1 MMTRRINSNSR
12 TGAAAVEFA
21 LTLPLLLL
29 LLFGGYELS
38 RANMMMHTAES
49 AAYEGARLGIVPG
62 ASADTV
68 RAETQRVLNT
78 IGLEN
83 VTIDIEPANLN
94 VESDQI
100 AVTVEFSFADNT
112 LFVPRF
118 MGTQPFV
125 RTCRLIRENAN

>member
-1 MMTRRINSNSR
+1 MKMRRNNSNSR

-62 ASADTV
+62 ASADSV
-68 RAETQRVLNT
+68 REETQRVLNT
-78 IGLEN
+78 IGLSN
-83 VTIDIEPANLN
+83 TTINIEPANLA
-94 VESDQI
+94 EASEQI
-100 AVTVEFSFADNT
+100 AVTVQFSFADNT
-112 LFVPRF
+112 FFVPQF
-118 MGTQPFV
+118 MDAQPFV